1 VCGQTAAVG
10 RPAAVHA
17 RGPRPAPP

>member
-17 RGPRPAPP
+17 RGPRLAPP